1 MTDDPHA
8 MAVSAHTISHEKQ
21 SSKHFQ
27 SLCFPAAQDA
37 TTADQEKLRRAVGVK
52 STEAA
57 FATNGSLKA
66 ITAR

>member
-1 MTDDPHA
+1 MTRTPWQSRAHD
-8 MAVSAHTISHEKQ
+8 AHTPEKQ

-37 TTADQEKLRRAVGVK
+37 TTADQETLRRAVRVK
-52 STEAA
+52 STDAA